1 MKLRFLALNA
11 LTLVLLFAVI
21 AIPASAG
28 TLYEDG
34 PINGTVDAW
43 TINFGFV
50 VSDTFTIS
58 TGTSQVTGMAFG
70 AWLFPG
76 DILETVQLSITSQ
89 EFGGT
94 TYFDQVVSFTGS
106 NCSLNQY
113 GYNVCEES
121 GMFNGPTLPDGTY
134 WMNLQNAV
142 VNTGDPVYWDEN
154 SGIGCHSQG
163 CPSQP
168 SQNTVGTIPPESFTI
183 LGTASAGTTPEP
195 SSLWLFGGGAIGLAG
210 MLRRKLLKEPR

>member
-1 MKLRFLALNA
+1 MKARHVVRALP
-11 LTLVLLFAVI
+11 AVI
-21 AIPASAG
+21 CLATLLAIPASAG

-34 PINGTVDAW
+34 PINGSVDAW
-43 TINFGFV
+43 TINFGFI

-58 TGTSQVTGMAFG
+58 GGPSHLTGMSFG

-76 DILETVQLSITSQ
+76 DILESVELSVTSQ

-94 TYFDQVVSFTGS
+94 TYFDQVVSFTAS

-113 GYNVCEES
+113 AFNVCEETGS
-121 GMFNGPTLPDGTY
+121 FNGPTLPNGTY

-142 VNTGDPVYWDEN
+142 VNSGDPVYWDEN
-154 SGIGCHSQG
+154 SGIGCHSEG

-168 SQNTVGTIPPESFTI
+168 SQNGEGTIAAESFTI
-183 LGTASAGTTPEP
+183 LGNGSGGGSTPEP
-195 SSLWLFGGGAIGLAG
+195 SSLLLFASGVLGIAG
-210 MLRRKLLKEPR
+210 VLRRKLF